1 MFVKNIRICFGK
13 LIFVMNTLSM
23 SITSLIRQPNLSHYR
38 NLNQTAVSPPPR
50 RFVEFKKPAPTTA
63 YQAQCACIQTI
74 DFVQTSQ

>member
-1 MFVKNIRICFGK
+1 M
-13 LIFVMNTLSM
+13 T
-23 SITSLIRQPNLSHYR
+23 
-38 NLNQTAVSPPPR
+38 VSPPPR